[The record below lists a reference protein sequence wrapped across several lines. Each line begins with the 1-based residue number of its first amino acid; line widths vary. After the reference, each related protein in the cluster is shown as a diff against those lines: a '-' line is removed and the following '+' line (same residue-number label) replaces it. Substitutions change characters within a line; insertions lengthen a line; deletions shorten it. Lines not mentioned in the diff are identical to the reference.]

1 MRALAGVDFEV
12 RPGEVHC
19 IVGPNGAGKST
30 LIKCIAGVVD
40 PTDGEILLDGEP
52 LTDAGTRRRRSAAA
66 WPRSTRSSTWSPTSG
81 WSTTSSWATSSASA
95 AGSSTGPACAA
106 RRPRCCARIG
116 HESIAPTTRV
126 SDLRPAG
133 QQVVSIARSLSHEV
147 RLLIMDEP
155 SAILDDSEIE
165 TLFEV
170 VRRLT
175 AEGVGVVYISHRLD
189 EIRRIGDRVTVLR
202 EGATVVSGLPA
213 STPADEL
220 VTHMVGTAFEQ
231 LFPERAT
238 GGGRV
243 LLEVRD
249 LQRLPDVKAASFD
262 LHAGEVLGIAGLVGA
277 GRSELLR
284 AIYGV
289 DRRDSGEVV
298 IDGEP
303 LPPGRPDR
311 AIAAGMG
318 LAPEDRKSQA
328 LLLEWDLTKNVT
340 LPDVARFQRG
350 VIRVRAER
358 EAAETQL
365 AGAAHDAVRREPAGP
380 PALGRQPAEGRA
392 GPLAAEGVQ
401 GAPARR
407 AHARA
412 STWAP
417 RRSCSASS
425 PTWPAR
431 ASASSSSR
439 RRSRSSS
446 ACARG
451 SSSCARASW
460 SPSST
465 APRPPSSRCCATP
478 CRARSRW

>member
-1 MRALAGVDFEV
+1 MDTPALLEVRGLIKEYPGVRALNGVDFDV

-30 LIKCIAGVVD
+30 LIKCISGAVD
-40 PTDGEILLDGEP
+40 PTDGEVLLDGEP
-52 LTDAGTRRRRSAAA
+52 LAHGNPSAAIGRGVA
-66 WPRSTRSSTWSPTSG
+66 TIYQELDLVADLRVADNIFLGHELRKRG
-81 WSTTSSWATSSASA
+81 FLDRARMRRETTALLK
-95 AGSSTGPACAA
+95 
-106 RRPRCCARIG
+106 RIG
-116 HESIAPTTRV
+116 HEAIAPNTRV

-155 SAILDDSEIE
+155 SAILDESEIE
-165 TLFEV
+165 TLFDV

-213 STPADEL
+213 STPSDEL

-238 GGGRV
+238 GGGPV

-289 DRRDSGEVV
+289 DRRDSGEVLLN
-298 IDGEP
+298 GEP
-303 LPPGRPDR
+303 LPAGRPDR

-328 LLLEWDLTKNVT
+328 LLLDWDLTKNVT
-340 LPDVARFQRG
+340 LPDVARFQQ
-350 VIRVRAER
+350 VLIRVKAER
-358 EAAETQL
+358 QAAETQL
-365 AGAAHDAVRREPAGP
+365 AALHTTPSDGSRRASSAVR
-380 PALGRQPAEGRA
+380 RQPAEGRA

-407 AHARA
+407 AHALA

-417 RRSCSASS
+417 RRRCSASS
-425 PTWPAR
+425 PTWP
-431 ASASSSSR
+431 S
-439 RRSRSSS
+439 
-446 ACARG
+446 RG
-451 SSSCARASW
+451 SA
-460 SPSST
+460 
-465 APRPPSSRCCATP
+465 
-478 CRARSRW
+478 